1 MDANKELLYLYFRIG
16 KMIYEN
22 QKYGTDFINT
32 LSTSLKLEF
41 KDASGF
47 SPRNLS
53 RMKKFYETYK
63 DMPNLPTPL
72 AKFVEYKIQFK
83 LFHNLW
89 NNFFRMLNL
98 CPKLVRK

>member
-1 MDANKELLYLYFRIG
+1 
-16 KMIYEN
+16 MIYEN

-53 RMKKFYETYK
+53 RMKKYYETYK
-63 DMPNLPTPL
+63 DMPNFANTIG
-72 AKFVEYKIQFK
+72 KIC
-83 LFHNLW
+83 LI
-89 NNFFRMLNL
+89 
-98 CPKLVRK
+98 

>member
-47 SPRNLS
+47 LPRNLS
-53 RMKKFYETYK
+53 RMKK
-63 DMPNLPTPL
+63 
-72 AKFVEYKIQFK
+72 
-83 LFHNLW
+83 
-89 NNFFRMLNL
+89 
-98 CPKLVRK
+98 